1 MGSIEAAAPLIVR
14 SGRHSVLMP
23 FVPLPAAEAAWSP
36 AALSVWGKLD
46 CDSGSWMPLVRHL
59 DDTGAVASWLWDDY
73 LPAATRAFIAGSLDS
88 GSESEARA
96 LVGWLASIHDIGKI
110 SPPFAAKATFV
121 APSRLD
127 VMRDHGLDAR
137 PGPEDSL
144 APHGTVG
151 QHVVNE
157 WLKARWP
164 GAEKKVCSTYT
175 SVIGGHHGTTPTQEA
190 LVELAWRPR
199 LVGTGQWDVVRAEVL
214 DAFAKSSGADRYLG
228 EWVSRPLPLP
238 AQVLLT
244 GLVIMADWIA
254 SNTDY
259 FPLIMDAVA
268 ADRLEQALDL
278 LDLPQPWLPYVPQGG
293 VEAQFASR
301 FPALSN
307 MSPRPLQTALV
318 AVAREVTEPGL
329 FIVEG
334 PMGVGKTEAAL
345 LAAEVLAGRF
355 GQGGVFVG
363 LPTMATAN
371 PMFVR
376 VRDWLGTALNGGD
389 VSISLAHGKAALN
402 DAYTGLLRQPWTGEV
417 YDEGSERGGSSAAVV
432 VNNWLRGRKR
442 SGLADFVVGT
452 IDQSLFAALKA
463 KHVVLRHLGLAG
475 KVVIIDEVHAADEY
489 MRKYLGVLLEWLG
502 SYRAPVI
509 LMSATLPPDRRD
521 EFLNAYAKGSGYS
534 GAPLVTDRGD
544 EYPRISVAAGGGH
557 SDIPIPPGSSPS
569 VQVGLR
575 RVPDDLEELVTQLG
589 VVLAEGGCVGV
600 ICNTVTRAQ
609 EAYEALRGAFDDD
622 VLLTHSRFIAPDRA
636 RREAELVQALGPGA
650 DPRPQRLIVVGT
662 QVLEQ
667 SLDVDF
673 DLLVTDLAPIDLVL
687 QRAGRLHRHQRSSRP
702 RLLAQPEVW
711 LRGVKD
717 WSATPPMVVSGS
729 KAVYGTN
736 RPLRA
741 AAVLEGAEGLSFP
754 EEIPGLVRRAYD
766 LQLPAPAGWEEA
778 WLDSDR
784 RQREE
789 ELRAVGR
796 AQTYLMP
803 GPHKQPTLNGLI
815 DISAANPEVSEERGA
830 SQVRDSEDGLEVM
843 VLCRDDDGALRLP
856 ECAPHLPGH
865 VIPQAAEWVT
875 HEEMAIARDMA
886 ACTLRLPMS
895 LTHERIIDTV
905 ISELENAVD
914 HSAWQRSPWVAGQ
927 LALVLDSAGR
937 CQLAGHQFT
946 YDSRRGLQSVS
957 DEELH
962 Q

>member
-1 MGSIEAAAPLIVR
+1 MI
-14 SGRHSVLMP
+14 
-23 FVPLPAAEAAWSP
+23 WSED
-36 AALSVWGKLD
+36 ARSVWGKLD
-46 CDSGSWMPLVRHL
+46 PESGSWMPLVRHL
-59 DDTGAVASWLWDDY
+59 EDTAAVAGWLWDEY
-73 LPAATRAFIAGSLDS
+73 LPSVTRTFIADS
-88 GSESEARA
+88 MAAESGAEARSLA
-96 LVGWLASIHDIGKI
+96 MWLAGIHDVGKV
-110 SPPFAAKATFV
+110 SPPFAAKATFT

-127 VMRDHGLDAR
+127 VMRDYGLDAR
-137 PGPEDSL
+137 PRPEDSL

-164 GAEKKVCSTYT
+164 GAEKRVCSTYT
-175 SVIGGHHGTTPTQEA
+175 SVIGGHHGTTPTRNA
-190 LVELAWRPR
+190 LDVLAQRPW
-199 LVGTGQWDVVRAEVL
+199 LVGTGQWNVVRTEVL
-214 DAFAKSSGADRYLG
+214 DAFAKRSGADQYLG
-228 EWVSRPLPLP
+228 EWVARPLPLP

-254 SNTDY
+254 SNADF
-259 FPLIMDAVA
+259 FPLVMDSAA
-268 ADRLEQALDL
+268 ADRLEHALDL
-278 LDLPQPWLPYVPQGG
+278 LDLPQPWLPRVPPGG
-293 VEAQFASR
+293 VEAQFSSR
-301 FPALSN
+301 FPVLLNA
-307 MSPRPLQTALV
+307 SPRPLQTALV
-318 AVAREVTEPGL
+318 AAAREVTEPGL

-334 PMGVGKTEAAL
+334 PMGIGKTEAAL
-345 LAAEVLAGRF
+345 LAAEVLAERF

-376 VRDWLGTALNGGD
+376 VRDWLGAALNGGD

-402 DAYTGLLRQPWTGEV
+402 DAYTGLLRTPWTGEV
-417 YDEGSERGGSSAAVV
+417 YDEPSEEDGSRAAVV

-475 KVVIIDEVHAADEY
+475 KVIIIDEVHAADEY

-502 SYRAPVI
+502 AYRAPVI

-534 GAPLVTDRGD
+534 GTLLATDRSD
-544 EYPRISVAAGGGH
+544 EYPRISVIAGGEQ
-557 SDIPIPPGSSPS
+557 SDILVPPGLGPS
-569 VQVGLR
+569 TQVGLR
-575 RVPDDLEELVTQLG
+575 RVPDDLDELVTQLTT
-589 VVLAEGGCVGV
+589 VLEEGGCVGV

-609 EAYEALRGAFDDD
+609 EAYEALRGAFGDD
-622 VLLTHSRFIAPDRA
+622 VLLAHSRFIAPDRA
-636 RREAELVQALGPGA
+636 RREAELVRVLGPGV
-650 DPRPQRLIVVGT
+650 DPRPHRLIVVGT

-687 QRAGRLHRHQRSSRP
+687 QRAGRLHRHQRAVRP
-702 RLLAQPEVW
+702 GPMAQPVVW

-717 WSATPPMVVSGS
+717 WAAAPPMVVTGS
-729 KAVYGTN
+729 RAVYGAN
-736 RPLRA
+736 HPLRA
-741 AAVLEGAEGLSFP
+741 AAVLARAERLNFP
-754 EEIPGLVRRAYD
+754 EEIPELVRRAYD
-766 LQLPAPAGWEEA
+766 PQLPAPAGWEEA
-778 WLDSDR
+778 WQDSDR

-789 ELRAVGR
+789 ESRAAGR
-796 AQTYLMP
+796 ARTYLMP

-815 DISAANPEVSEERGA
+815 DISAANPEASEERGA

-843 VLCRDDDGALRLP
+843 VLCRDDDGTLRLP

-865 VIPQAAEWVT
+865 VIPQGAEWVT